1 MHMHARTHARAHFWP
16 CALPFTPSI
25 SESHMLAPPCTRMQ
39 AAFSLYF
46 WKRLEVHYCGSHQR
60 RYGVCCST
68 FVALHFT
75 GLCVLCTDVPELEDI
90 VIAKDFWHK
99 DFLEVMKKEF
109 SNPEYRGHFS
119 LDACEKRSPS
129 GARLIDDP
137 QDAGKYAA
145 PRLPLTS
152 CVICCSLNTPDMH
165 RPLDVFSAASAQLH
179 QVP

>member
-1 MHMHARTHARAHFWP
+1 
-16 CALPFTPSI
+16 
-25 SESHMLAPPCTRMQ
+25 MLAPPCTRMQ

-46 WKRLEVHYCGSHQR
+46 WKRLEVHY
-60 RYGVCCST
+60 
-68 FVALHFT
+68 
-75 GLCVLCTDVPELEDI
+75 
-90 VIAKDFWHK
+90 K

-109 SNPEYRGHFS
+109 SNPEYRGHFF

-137 QDAGKYAA
+137 QDAGKFAA